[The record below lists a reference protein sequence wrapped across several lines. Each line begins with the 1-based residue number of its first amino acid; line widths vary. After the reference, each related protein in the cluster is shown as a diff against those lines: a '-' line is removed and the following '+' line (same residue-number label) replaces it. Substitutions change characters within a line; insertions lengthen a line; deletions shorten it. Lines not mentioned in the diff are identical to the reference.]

1 MMRLRLLISLSMLLA
16 ACGAGTSNPDDPSP
30 SVTDPGITDP
40 GGQDAGVPDAGSV
53 DSGTLDAGA
62 SDGGSVDSGTTGP
75 VDGGSSDAGTDPQ
88 PEVERPFTL
97 PKVQTT
103 LPEYVLIIPPEAME
117 KFNTDPW
124 TEEQDATFQAS
135 GKTFPV
141 KVRLRGASARFFDKK
156 SWNVSFAYKDKFE
169 GRTSLNLVAEYADA
183 SMIAEKIAYDLL
195 AAMRVPASKATF
207 VRLSVNGQYEGVFL
221 EVEQVNK
228 AFVKARQFPDD
239 DASIYRAGWKD
250 TEFKTWKVPYQG
262 DWVKKTNESEPNDA
276 LWAVLDVINHT
287 PEPQLV
293 AALEKNLEVE
303 SYVRSMVLD
312 ALMSNNY
319 VEDSESYFMRDKLT
333 GRWRYVPWDLN
344 NVDARWWY
352 TNTVEDMSTSTN
364 SMKHPLFNFTLLD
377 GWVEKMYQQR
387 KLEQGS
393 YPGYLPV
400 FSNLGTRVVMNP
412 VLRTRLEARLDKAL
426 DELFTSKVMDPYIDQ
441 LHALIDASMQADP
454 YMDYAKFSAGKAFMK
469 RFVKVRREFV
479 TAEVK
484 RLKAQQ
490 STLVLEA
497 FDPREGWVEVGNHG
511 TQAVSLQGMTLTT
524 NLRVSLAGGE
534 YAPTVV
540 KAPTGAVLGNMT
552 VAPGQTVRLTAASL
566 GITFPTKG
574 EVGLFDG
581 KTVVGVKD
589 ALFYGELPTGKHYA
603 RGTEGWE
610 VR

>member
-1 MMRLRLLISLSMLLA
+1 MMRLRLLISLTMLLA
-16 ACGAGTSNPDDPSP
+16 ACGGGTANPDDNP

-40 GGQDAGVPDAGSV
+40 SADAGVPDAGST
-53 DSGTLDAGA
+53 DAGTPDAGA
-62 SDGGSVDSGTTGP
+62 SDGGPVDAGPGP

-88 PEVERPFTL
+88 PVPEVERPFTL
-97 PKVQTT
+97 PKVQTS
-103 LPEYVLIIPPEAME
+103 LPEYVLTMPPETLA
-117 KFNTDPW
+117 KFMANPL
-124 TEEQDATFQAS
+124 TEEQDATFQAN

-141 KVRLRGASARFFDKK
+141 KVRLRGASARYFEKK
-156 SWNVSFAYKDKFE
+156 SWNVSFADKDKFE
-169 GRTSLNLVAEYADA
+169 GRTSLNLIAEYADA
-183 SMIAEKIAYDLL
+183 SMLAEKISYDLL

-239 DASIYRAGWKD
+239 DATIYRAGWKD

-262 DWVKKTNESEPNDA
+262 DWVKKTNESEPDDA
-276 LWAVLDVINHT
+276 LWEVLDVINHT

-293 AALEKNLEVE
+293 AALEKNLELE

-312 ALMSNNY
+312 ALMSNNF
-319 VEDSESYFMRDKLT
+319 VEDSESYFIHDDIT

-352 TNTVEDMSTSTN
+352 TNSVQDQSASTSN
-364 SMKHPLFNFTLLD
+364 MKHPLFNFTLLD

-393 YPGYLPV
+393 YPGYLPT
-400 FSNLGTRVVMNP
+400 FSNMGTRVVLNP
-412 VLRTRLEARLDKAL
+412 VLRARLEARLDKAL

-441 LHALIDASMQADP
+441 LHALIDASMKTDP
-454 YMDYAKFSAGKAFMK
+454 YMDYAKFSAGKAYMK
-469 RFVKVRREFV
+469 RFVQFRRDFV
-479 TAEVK
+479 KAEVK

-490 STLVLEA
+490 STLVMEA

-511 TQAVSLQGMTLTT
+511 TEPVSLKGMTLTT
-524 NLRVSLAGGE
+524 NLRVSLAGGG
-534 YAPTVV
+534 YAPTIV
-540 KAPTGAVLGNMT
+540 KAPTGAVLDHMT
-552 VAPGQTVRLTAASL
+552 VPPGQRVRLTGALL
-566 GITFPTKG
+566 GITFPAKG

-581 KTVVGVKD
+581 TSVVGMKD
-589 ALFYGELPTGKHYA
+589 ALFYGELPAGKHYV
-603 RGTEGWE
+603 RGEDGWE